1 MAEPHM
7 LRRETRPI
15 HPDLLHSERPFLEC
29 AITRYELIAAGRAFL
44 DITTGN
50 MELALQNSAV
60 VARNA
65 VCMPVGMFTSVSNAV
80 ERLPVE
86 RV

>member
-1 MAEPHM
+1 
-7 LRRETRPI
+7 LLCRESRPI
-15 HPDLLHSERPFLEC
+15 RPDLLHSEHPFLER
-29 AITRYELIAAGRAFL
+29 AITPYERIAARWAFL
-44 DITTGN
+44 NITTGD

-65 VCMPVGMFTSVSNAV
+65 TCMRVGMFTSVSNAM